1 MREICRE
8 KETAPGSNPGGTSE
22 KSVDVAGTLPPSTE
36 QSSVEIAKEKQESA
50 PQAAPKVRRGRA
62 RKSVGEGDK
71 GVGQRVPNVGDLV
84 EVLPLAFA
92 YDAGGP
98 LSGQLAYVV
107 GRVSYVHGGEF
118 SVTGA
123 GRGVFFLK
131 VSDVGRLWRWP
142 VAKGERVSQAPAECE
157 EPAQTEKCEGC
168 GKQTPDLTSGLCW
181 ACDQHRNQVAD
192 DVLAGRAGDVD
203 LFAGSYTDLEGATV
217 KVRPAPGADG
227 EIVIVREKSAL
238 GASSMVTNMVYLT
251 AGAAGWLCLKL
262 CGICKRPAPGS
273 VEAERAAKADRDLAI
288 LAGDEAPLPKVRTC
302 TAIGCD
308 TVLGD
313 DVPYDKCAICRRE
326 PIAGADFDG
335 DYFGNEEEANKC
347 ARKGCDRPSVEGDI
361 WCSGHRRCA
370 ASASCDNLPAVPAES
385 PGLRC
390 VNGCAAW
397 ACAPHGL
404 CAQCARVCLQQ
415 DVLAHPLEVA
425 WQTLAEDETLDPR
438 TIAACK
444 RLRDMEVRS

>member
-1 MREICRE
+1 MECEACDSAR
-8 KETAPGSNPGGTSE
+8 SE
-22 KSVDVAGTLPPSTE
+22 QDSQVP
-36 QSSVEIAKEKQESA
+36 AK
-50 PQAAPKVRRGRA
+50 
-62 RKSVGEGDK
+62 
-71 GVGQRVPNVGDLV
+71 
-84 EVLPLAFA
+84 
-92 YDAGGP
+92 
-98 LSGQLAYVV
+98 
-107 GRVSYVHGGEF
+107 
-118 SVTGA
+118 
-123 GRGVFFLK
+123 
-131 VSDVGRLWRWP
+131 
-142 VAKGERVSQAPAECE
+142 CE
-157 EPAQTEKCEGC
+157 EPDQMEKCKGC
-168 GKQTPDLTSGLCW
+168 GKQTRDLTSGFCW

-192 DVLAGRAGDVD
+192 DVLAERTGDAD

-217 KVRPAPGADG
+217 KVRPAPGVDG

-251 AGAAGWLCLKL
+251 AGAADWLCLKL
-262 CGICKRPAPGS
+262 CEICKRTAPGS
-273 VEAERAAKADRDLAI
+273 AEAEKAAKVDRDLAI

-335 DYFGNEEEANKC
+335 DNFGNEESEREVKC
-347 ARKGCDRPSVEGDI
+347 ARKGCWRDRVYGSLF
-361 WCSGHRRCA
+361 CSGHRQCS

-385 PGLRC
+385 PELRC

-404 CAQCARVCLQQ
+404 CAQCARVCLQK